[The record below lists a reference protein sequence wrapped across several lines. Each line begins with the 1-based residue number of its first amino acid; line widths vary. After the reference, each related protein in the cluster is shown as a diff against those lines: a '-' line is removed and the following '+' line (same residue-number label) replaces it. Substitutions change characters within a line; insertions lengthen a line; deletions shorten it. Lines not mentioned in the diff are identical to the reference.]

1 MIKVG
6 DKLPEIRLQGT
17 LKGET
22 KDYSLADNGGKNT
35 VLVFYPFAFTPV

>member
-6 DKLPEIRLQGT
+6 DQLPEIRLQGT

-22 KDYSLADNGGKNT
+22 KDYNLADFKGQN
-35 VLVFYPFAFTPV
+35 VVMVFFPFAFTPV